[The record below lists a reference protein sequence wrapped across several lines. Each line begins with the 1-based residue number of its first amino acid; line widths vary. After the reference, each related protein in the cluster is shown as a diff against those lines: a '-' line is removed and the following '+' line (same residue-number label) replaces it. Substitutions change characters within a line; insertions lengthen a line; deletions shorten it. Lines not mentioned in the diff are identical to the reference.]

1 MNTFS
6 EPTVFDAEGRVVKS
20 GDLDAEAQQISDE
33 FKHSLYPN

>member
-6 EPTVFDAEGRVVKS
+6 EPITYDAEGRVANP
-20 GDLDAEAQQISDE
+20 GDLDPESQQISDE

>member
-6 EPTVFDAEGRVVKS
+6 EPTTYNAEGRVVKS
-20 GDLDAEAQQISDE
+20 GDLDPEAQQISDE